1 MPPDDDALLVDML
14 VAAREALGL
23 CDIVTLEEFLRNRLL
38 QLALQKLVENIGEA
52 ARRLSPEARAQL
64 PTIAW
69 KDMVGMR
76 NRLAHDY
83 MQVDLSKVWLVV
95 HEDLAP
101 LIAAI
106 EPLVPP
112 ELRR

>member
-1 MPPDDDALLVDML
+1 MTCLSQREKRTTFAATPRWKKFLL
-14 VAAREALGL
+14 
-23 CDIVTLEEFLRNRLL
+23 NRVL

-52 ARRLSPEARAQL
+52 ASRLSPEARRKL
-64 PTIAW
+64 PALHW

-76 NRLAHDY
+76 NRLVHDY
-83 MQVDLSKVWLVV
+83 MRVDLSKVWHVV
-95 HEDLAP
+95 DEDLAP

-112 ELRR
+112 ERPD